1 MRVRAVCRGGECGEG
16 RGRGGVSGVGCLSK
30 SIRQRSISSSGR
42 CLNRSGIALHATGDC
57 ARSPIAAVLCL
68 LLNCDT
74 YPHTHPHNCGVR
86 ARLAAHLWRSWS
98 LRAHARDHATSRPGL
113 LSQRRTVRRSER
125 RCGRDGKSG
134 SGLSTRESGLRR
146 AACDEVVRIR
156 LDSWREACTGQNEAG
171 THACRRSTR
180 RCALRQGA
188 RNCGGRQ
195 TGHSVAPFRFRAVGY
210 SVACASATWVLRN
223 HDRKLRRCSS
233 HCASSMASFAL
244 GCPSPWRLACRL
256 AAQMA
261 PEPHRTVQRDPR
273 PSGVE
278 LN

>member
-1 MRVRAVCRGGECGEG
+1 MSGQSEPRGQIACARCVSGRGMRGGEG
-16 RGRGGVSGVGCLSK
+16 RGREGGSGVGCLSK

-74 YPHTHPHNCGVR
+74 YPHTHPHNCGAR

-125 RCGRDGKSG
+125 RCGRDGRSG

-156 LDSWREACTGQNEAG
+156 LDSWREACTD
-171 THACRRSTR
+171 RTR
-180 RCALRQGA
+180 RARMHVDALRDAAHSDRA
-188 RNCGGRQ
+188 R
-195 TGHSVAPFRFRAVGY
+195 
-210 SVACASATWVLRN
+210 
-223 HDRKLRRCSS
+223 
-233 HCASSMASFAL
+233 
-244 GCPSPWRLACRL
+244 
-256 AAQMA
+256 
-261 PEPHRTVQRDPR
+261 
-273 PSGVE
+273 
-278 LN
+278 

>member
-1 MRVRAVCRGGECGEG
+1 M
-16 RGRGGVSGVGCLSK
+16 GCLSK

-156 LDSWREACTGQNEAG
+156 LDSWREACTD
-171 THACRRSTR
+171 RTR
-180 RCALRQGA
+180 RARMHVDALRDAAHSDRAREIAGA
-188 RNCGGRQ
+188 GRQ
-195 TGHSVAPFRFRAVGY
+195 GIQLHLFGFVPLDT
-210 SVACASATWVLRN
+210 
-223 HDRKLRRCSS
+223 
-233 HCASSMASFAL
+233 AL
-244 GCPSPWRLACRL
+244 HVHLQRGCCVITTANYADAHRIALHRWRLSL
-256 AAQMA
+256 
-261 PEPHRTVQRDPR
+261 
-273 PSGVE
+273 
-278 LN
+278 